1 MIKEPMP
8 ARLLTKL
15 SLLLAATLLFA
26 CSFNARNTQQQMV
39 NTQPAPTP
47 LYRDPIY
54 DGAADPT
61 VLWNPLTKTWF
72 MYYTNRRANMQSP
85 DGVEWVHGTPIGIA
99 ESSDGGVTWKYKTD
113 AVIHYP
119 TTSPNE
125 ITYWAPDVFFDGTQW
140 HMYLTIVPGIFSDW
154 KHPRTIAHLTSSDML
169 EWHYQST
176 LSLAN
181 EKVIDA
187 DVIALPQG
195 GYRMFYN
202 NEPDGKS
209 VYFADS
215 DDLFHWQDKGKAALA
230 SRGEGPVAFRW
241 QGYWWLIVDA
251 WRGLAVY
258 RSDDLM
264 QWQQQSGYLLGEP
277 GIGKDD
283 GINGGHPDV
292 VVEKGRAYLFYFTHG
307 GRIGDNANKDNVA
320 SRRSSIH
327 VTELIM
333 NDGKISTDR
342 NAPTFITLPE
352 K

>member
-99 ESSDGGVTWKYKTD
+99 ESSDGGVTWKYKTN

-119 TTSPNE
+119 TTSPDE

-195 GYRMFYN
+195 GY
-202 NEPDGKS
+202 DGKS

-264 QWQQQSGYLLGEP
+264 QWQQQPGYLLGEP
-277 GIGKDD
+277 GTGKDD

-292 VVEKGRAYLFYFTHG
+292 IVENGRAYLFYFTHG

-320 SRRSSIH
+320 SRRSSIQ

-342 NAPTFITLPE
+342 NAHTFITLPE

>member
-1 MIKEPMP
+1 MP
-8 ARLLTKL
+8 VPTRIV
-15 SLLLAATLLFA
+15 LLFA
-26 CSFNARNTQQQMV
+26 LASSLLVACSSQTRTAQTHAE
-39 NTQPAPTP
+39 TKQPAPQP
-47 LYRDPIY
+47 LYRDPSY
-54 DGAADPT
+54 NGAADPT
-61 VLWNPLTKTWF
+61 VMWNPMTGTWF
-72 MYYTNRRANMQSP
+72 MYYTNRRASMENP
-85 DGVEWVHGTPIGIA
+85 EGVEWVHGTPIGIA
-99 ESSDGGVTWKYKTD
+99 ESADGGVTWKYKTD

-119 TTSPNE
+119 AASPDD
-125 ITYWAPDVFFDGTQW
+125 ITYWAPDVYFDGTQW

-187 DVIALPQG
+187 DVVALPEG

-215 DDLFHWQDKGKAALA
+215 DDLYHWQDRGKAALA
-230 SRGEGPVAFRW
+230 SRGEGPVVFNWR
-241 QGYWWLIVDA
+241 GHWWLIVDA

-264 QWQQQSGYLLGEP
+264 HWQQQPGYLLGEP
-277 GIGKDD
+277 GTGMDD

-292 VVEKGRAYLFYFTHG
+292 VVENDRAYLFYFTHG
-307 GRIGDNANKDNVA
+307 GRVGENARKDNVE
-320 SRRSSIH
+320 SRRSAIQ
-327 VTELIM
+327 VTELSVQD
-333 NDGKISTDR
+333 NWLHTDR
-342 NAPTFITLPE
+342 NAPTFINLPD